1 MAVGKDGAVDEEP
14 AAMREKPRSVREALG
29 ASDPGLVR
37 LVGAANTVLAICLTL
52 AVLWA
57 FGFAT
62 PYLVAAGSSAL
73 VWSMVLT
80 GPLPGE
86 QAVTHALSLPVAL
99 ASATVAVLLKPYPE
113 VSGAVFVVLL
123 FVTVY
128 VRRYGPRGTALGM
141 NAFQM
146 YFVMQF
152 VTFTTAELPRLW
164 AAVAVAFGCGA
175 VVRFA
180 LLRTTPAR
188 SFARLQRSV
197 RTCLADLASAL
208 ADLVGDGTPG
218 PVSQPRLR
226 AVQRRLVRLHTCA
239 LMLQDSVELCASP
252 PVADLVRSRMTEADV
267 RAERM
272 VVMVLRAVEGGTG
285 ATDFAHRLHLPGD
298 GSGPAVGAVAPDGPA
313 AGTSAPS
320 RATTLAAR
328 VRALGPALAG
338 GPFPRPAP
346 LPPDTDPVHVEAHL
360 AVEDFE
366 QAAAALRDAFRGDPR
381 QAAPHAP
388 TTSGADPATPGRP
401 ASGGPVGWS
410 RPTTRAAVQVACGAA
425 LATVGGQLISVDHW
439 YWAVLACWM
448 VFFNTSSTGEIAL
461 KGYRRV
467 LGTAAGMLVGI
478 AVAAGLA
485 GHPWGAFLL
494 TLVCVFGMA
503 YTAALSYTV
512 ATFFITLMIAL
523 LSDLLGDYTGGLL
536 LIRMAETGFGV
547 VCGVLAA
554 VVILPRATA
563 RQTDVQ
569 FAAALAALAGALEE
583 TVRRVTGPRAADPG
597 PGTDPGSAPRVPAA
611 RATPVRAAQALDR
624 AVAELARSV
633 TPVVHPVAPHR
644 NRRSA
649 ALRLMGL
656 LETCAY
662 HARTLAVEAER
673 VEPGAW
679 SRASAEPLLEEAVGA
694 VNGKLTLLAARITG
708 EDSDAGDASDTGNTS
723 DTGGAGRTR
732 GSGGATVGSGGVKS
746 GTAVLGPEF
755 GARVAGPGVGP
766 DAVRFLRH
774 FQRLDDDVR
783 AMERVISGAVRH

>member
-1 MAVGKDGAVDEEP
+1 MDDVDDVAYETPGATRAGPRAV
-14 AAMREKPRSVREALG
+14 RERVRAVREALN
-29 ASDPGLVR
+29 ASDPGSVR
-37 LVGAANTVLAICLTL
+37 LVGAANTVVAICLTL

-57 FGFAT
+57 LGFAT

-99 ASATVAVLLKPYPE
+99 ASATVAVLLGPYPE
-113 VSGAVFVVLL
+113 VSGAVFVALL

-152 VTFTTAELPRLW
+152 VTFTTAQLPRLW

-175 VVRFA
+175 VVRFG

-188 SFARLQRSV
+188 SFVRLQRSV
-197 RTCLADLASAL
+197 RACLTDLASAL
-208 ADLVGDGTPG
+208 VDLVGDGTPG
-218 PVSQPRLR
+218 PRAQARLR
-226 AVQRRLVRLHTCA
+226 AVRRGLGRLHTCA
-239 LMLQDSVELCASP
+239 LMLQDSVEVCAPP
-252 PVADLVRSRMTEADV
+252 PVAELVRSRMTEIDV

-272 VVMVLRAVEGGTG
+272 VVMVLRSVEGGTA
-285 ATDFAHRLHLPGD
+285 ATDFAHRLHLPE
-298 GSGPAVGAVAPDGPA
+298 AVSRPDEGPA
-313 AGTSAPS
+313 AFDGRPSGSLAP
-320 RATTLAAR
+320 APPTAPLPALTAR
-328 VRALGPALAG
+328 VRALAPFLAG
-338 GPFPRPAP
+338 GPPSPRSAV
-346 LPPDTDPVHVEAHL
+346 PPGTDPVRAEAYL
-360 AVEDFE
+360 ALEDFE
-366 QAAAALRDAFRGDPR
+366 RAAVALRDAFRDPGAAVPGAGTGPGAR
-381 QAAPHAP
+381 AAPVASP
-388 TTSGADPATPGRP
+388 GPA
-401 ASGGPVGWS
+401 GWR

-448 VFFNTSSTGEIAL
+448 VFFNTSTTGEIAL

-478 AVAAGLA
+478 VAAAGLA
-485 GHPWGAFLL
+485 GHPWPAFVL
-494 TLVCVFGMA
+494 TLACVFGMA

-512 ATFFITLMIAL
+512 ATCFITLMIAL
-523 LSDLLGDYTGGLL
+523 LSDLLGDYTSGLL

-547 VCGVLAA
+547 LCGVLAA
-554 VVILPRATA
+554 VAILPRATA
-563 RQTDVQ
+563 RQTDAR
-569 FAAALAALAGALEE
+569 FAAALAALAAALEA
-583 TVRRVTGPRAADPG
+583 TAARVTGPGSGRAPEE
-597 PGTDPGSAPRVPAA
+597 PTN
-611 RATPVRAAQALDR
+611 PVRAVRALDR
-624 AVAELARSV
+624 AVAELAGSV

-649 ALRLMGL
+649 ALRVMGL

-673 VEPGAW
+673 MEPGAW
-679 SRASAEPLLEEAVGA
+679 SRSPAGPLLEESVRA
-694 VNGKLTLLAARITG
+694 VNGKLAHLTERVAGGTDDTRDDGSVCTAAAP
-708 EDSDAGDASDTGNTS
+708 AGV
-723 DTGGAGRTR
+723 RPR
-732 GSGGATVGSGGVKS
+732 
-746 GTAVLGPEF
+746 TAVLGPEF
-755 GARVAGPGVGP
+755 GARVAALGAGR
-766 DAVRFLRH
+766 DTVRFLRH

-783 AMERVISGAVRH
+783 AMGRVISVRYDINSGGRK